1 MAVVLK
7 FIEFTI
13 DLSNV
18 IVVDL
23 QKLAPCKYVEKL

>member
-1 MAVVLK
+1 MTVVLK
-7 FIEFTI
+7 FIEFPI
-13 DLSNV
+13 DLSSV